1 MQAILSQE
9 QASTSCNG
17 SSQTLACGLTSTTVG
32 ENAVIF
38 KSDRIYRH
46 NVARFNFTTYDVR
59 RSQDVVNPGTSH
71 RDIML
76 LAKPDD
82 LQANSNHPFLYAR
95 VLGIFHANVIYVGE
109 GMHDY
114 VPRRLEFLWVRW
126 FQYLRSQSVSWTD
139 HRLDCVQFPPTASDG
154 AFGFVDPSDVVRRS
168 YIMPRFASGAVHR
181 DGIGLSPCAKDAK
194 DWKSYYVNR

>member
-9 QASTSCNG
+9 QVSTSCNG
-17 SSQTLACGLTSTTVG
+17 SSQTLACGLTSTMVG

-46 NVARFNFTTYDVR
+46 NVARINFTTYDVR

-109 GMHDY
+109 GMLDY

-126 FQYLRSQSVSWTD
+126 FQYLGSQSVSWTD
-139 HRLDCVQFPPTASDG
+139 HRLDCVRFPPTASDG
-154 AFGFVDPSDVVRRS
+154 AFRFVDPSDVVRRS
-168 YIMPRFASGAVHR
+168 YITPRFASGAVHC